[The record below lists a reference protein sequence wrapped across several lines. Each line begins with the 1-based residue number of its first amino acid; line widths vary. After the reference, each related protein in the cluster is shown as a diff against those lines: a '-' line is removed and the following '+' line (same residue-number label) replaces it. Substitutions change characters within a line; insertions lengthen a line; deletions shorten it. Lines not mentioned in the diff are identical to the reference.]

1 VYDTTGRPVDDIA
14 LSDADEITVFS
25 TTDFRPNRYITVAG
39 AVRKPGQI
47 AFRDGMTMRDAVLLA
62 GGLLEGALLE
72 NAEIARLPE
81 NRAAGI
87 TAVTQLFPLD
97 SSYLFDRGPNSRY
110 VGTPGM
116 PAPTAKAPEIALMPY
131 DAILIKRQPEWQLQQ
146 TVAVQGE
153 VTYPGP
159 YTLVRKTE
167 RLSDIIKRAGGLTG
181 AAYAG
186 GVVFIRKR
194 NEIGRIGI
202 DLPTVLR
209 DPTSV
214 DNLQLLDGDSIYIP
228 RYAPVVS
235 VRGAVNSLVG
245 VAYVAGA
252 DIDYYIRSAGGET
265 VKGDA
270 GRAYVTQPNG
280 KVQARHRHFLG
291 WTSKP
296 RPQPGS
302 TVTVPDK
309 DPNDR
314 RDWTGIATAAT
325 SILGSLVA
333 IAAIVRR

>member
-1 VYDTTGRPVDDIA
+1 
-14 LSDADEITVFS
+14 
-25 TTDFRPNRYITVAG
+25 
-39 AVRKPGQI
+39 
-47 AFRDGMTMRDAVLLA
+47 
-62 GGLLEGALLE
+62 
-72 NAEIARLPE
+72 
-81 NRAAGI
+81 
-87 TAVTQLFPLD
+87 
-97 SSYLFDRGPNSRY
+97 
-110 VGTPGM
+110 M